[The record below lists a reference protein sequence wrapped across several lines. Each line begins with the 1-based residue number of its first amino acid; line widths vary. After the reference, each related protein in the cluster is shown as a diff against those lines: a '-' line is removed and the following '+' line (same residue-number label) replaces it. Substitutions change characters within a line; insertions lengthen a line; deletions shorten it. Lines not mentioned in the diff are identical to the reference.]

1 LKNSLFFTGPPNR
14 MESIKSCARTT
25 GMMKLHGLHG
35 KKSSNAT
42 TSTVISKLM
51 DHFFCELTKFGEV

>member
-1 LKNSLFFTGPPNR
+1 